1 MPAVFVHGVPET
13 FRIWDALLAELAR
26 PDTVA
31 VALPGFGVP
40 VPAGFASTKE
50 EYVAWLVDEIAGMG
64 EPVDLVGHDWGSL
77 LVQRVVSV
85 RPDLVRT
92 WAVGSGP
99 VDAEYVWHDNAQLM
113 QTPEVGEALMAG
125 MSGEGMYAMF
135 VGEIGESAA
144 RALADH
150 VDDRMKDSILAL
162 YRSAVTVGAEWQ
174 PAVDALGDALPATV
188 IWGRHD
194 PFAPFVFGE
203 RLAARVGAELVP
215 LDAGHFW
222 PAQCPAE
229 AATAL
234 ERLWSRA

>member
-13 FRIWDALLAELAR
+13 FRIWDALRAELAR

-31 VALPGFGVP
+31 LALPGFDAP
-40 VPAGFASTKE
+40 VPPGFSSTKD
-50 EYVAWLVDEIAGMG
+50 EYVTWLVGTLEAIG

-77 LVQRVVSV
+77 LVQRVVST
-85 RPDLVRT
+85 RPDLIRT
-92 WAVGSGP
+92 WAAGSGP

-135 VGEIGESAA
+135 VGEIGETAA
-144 RALADH
+144 RAIADQL
-150 VDDRMKDSILAL
+150 DDRMKDSILAL

-194 PFAPFVFGE
+194 PFAPFAFGE

-215 LDAGHFW
+215 LDAAHFW
-222 PAQCPAE
+222 PAQCPVE
-229 AATAL
+229 AAAAL
-234 ERLWSRA
+234 ERLWARA